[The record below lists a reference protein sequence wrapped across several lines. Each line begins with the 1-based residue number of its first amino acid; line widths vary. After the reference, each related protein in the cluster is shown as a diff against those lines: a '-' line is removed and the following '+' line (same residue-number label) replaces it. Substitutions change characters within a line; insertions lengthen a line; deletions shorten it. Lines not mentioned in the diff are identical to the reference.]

1 MTQRE
6 RYPHNDPREWMN
18 RARSDLA
25 IARAD
30 IPEAYPEDLCFH
42 AQQAAEKA
50 IKGILTMHNRTFPF
64 VHNLGI
70 LARLLEEAGEEIP
83 EEARLAD
90 RLTDYARIF
99 RYPSEFPMATEQD
112 LAEAVSIAEAVVRWA
127 EGRVPAGGRQG
138 AK

>member
-6 RYPHNDPREWMN
+6 RYPHNDPREWLN

-50 IKGILTMHNRTFPF
+50 MKGILTMHGVQFPYL
-64 VHNLGI
+64 HDLG
-70 LARLLEEAGEEIP
+70 LFAEMLEETGEIVP
-83 EEARLAD
+83 EAARLAD

-112 LAEAVSIAEAVVRWA
+112 LAYAIEIAEAVVRWA
-127 EGRVPAGGRQG
+127 EGRVPAGG
-138 AK
+138 